1 MAEITGPMV
10 GLAAVAVGIV
20 ALLALRARDQRSGR

>member
-10 GLAAVAVGIV
+10 ALAAVAVGIV
-20 ALLALRARDQRSGR
+20 ALLALRAGDRRSGR